1 MDIKM
6 SGMNDYEAT
15 RLIKKDCPELQIIAQ
30 TAHAVFGDK
39 EEVLESGCNDYILKP
54 IIPSELLKIIG
65 NAFK

>member
-39 EEVLESGCNDYILKP
+39 EEALEFGCDDYISKP
-54 IIPSELLKIIG
+54 IIQSELLKVIR